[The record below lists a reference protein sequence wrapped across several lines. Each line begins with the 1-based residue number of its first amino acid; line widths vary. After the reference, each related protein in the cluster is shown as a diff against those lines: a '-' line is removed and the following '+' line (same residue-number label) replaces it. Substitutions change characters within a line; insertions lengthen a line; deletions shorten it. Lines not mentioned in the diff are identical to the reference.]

1 MRLPM
6 AFAFAALA
14 ALSPLAGIT
23 APQPAPRALMT
34 LYDAPGITRACDEGI
49 ARAQQLIK
57 QMDAKKGAGAI
68 FDEWNR
74 LSIAIE
80 DVVNTI
86 YLLGN
91 VAPDKAVRDAA
102 EPCLQKYTTLQAD
115 LFQDE
120 KLFARVNAAQP
131 MNPHQAKFKKDL
143 VEGFEDTGVALPPD
157 KRKRAKEIFQKIE
170 ELRQA
175 FDRNIRDDP
184 TKVTFKPEEL
194 AGMPESY
201 LKAHAPDASGNIVLG
216 LDYPSY
222 LPFLQNAKNA
232 EARRRYYM
240 AKMNQGGTKNLDLLL
255 EIFELRKELAAL
267 YGLPSF
273 ADYALRRK
281 MVGSPDVVNKFLADV
296 KSAVTDLETKE
307 VNDLRRVKAEDLHL
321 PVTGMKVD
329 RWDVPYYSEMVRK
342 VRFKV
347 DQEKLRKYFPT
358 DKAVEYTFLVSQTLY
373 GVKFVEQKVPV
384 WHPDVRYFDVVDA
397 KTGRFISGFYLDLF
411 PRDGKYNHAAAFP
424 IRGVSRVAKR
434 TPLAALV
441 TNFDRE
447 GLNHDELQTLMHEF
461 GHVLHG
467 VLSQADYNPQAGTS
481 VKGDFVEAPS
491 QMFEEWARREQ
502 PLELFKKVCPDC
514 PHLTKEEIAQLDA
527 ARRYGQGI
535 RYSRQWLYAAY
546 DMALS
551 VDPKPPL
558 TVWKNLE
565 GATPLGYVEGTSFPS
580 SFSHIANNYAAGYY
594 GYMWSEVIA
603 LDMLSPFKKN
613 MLDPAVG
620 ARYRAAILAQGGQ
633 EEEMDQVKHF
643 LGRAPSNEAFFQEIT
658 GQR

>member
-1 MRLPM
+1 M

-23 APQPAPRALMT
+23 APQPVPRALMA

-80 DVVNTI
+80 DVVNTV

-91 VAPDKAVRDAA
+91 VAPDKAARDAA

-157 KRKRAKEIFQKIE
+157 KRKRAKEIFEKIE

-222 LPFLQNAKNA
+222 LPFLQNANNA
-232 EARRRYYM
+232 EARQRYYM
-240 AKMNQGGTKNLDLLL
+240 AKMNQGGAKNLDLLL
-255 EIFELRKELAAL
+255 EIFELRKELAGL

-307 VNDLRRVKAEDLHL
+307 VNDLRRVKAEDLQL
-321 PVTGMKVD
+321 PVTGMKVY

-424 IRGVSRVAKR
+424 IRGVSRIAKR

>member
-14 ALSPLAGIT
+14 AFSPLAGIA

-49 ARAQQLIK
+49 ARAQGLIK

-80 DVVNTI
+80 DVVNTV

-91 VAPDKAVRDAA
+91 VAPDKAARDAA

-143 VEGFEDTGVALPPD
+143 IEGFEDTGVALPPD
-157 KRKRAKEIFQKIE
+157 KRKRAKEIFEKIE

-184 TKVTFKPEEL
+184 TKVTFKPEDL

-222 LPFLQNAKNA
+222 LPFLQNAKSG

-240 AKMNQGGTKNLDLLL
+240 AKMNQGGAKNLDLLL
-255 EIFELRKELAAL
+255 EIFELRKELAGL

-307 VNDLRRVKAEDLHL
+307 VDDLRRVKAQDLQL
-321 PVTGMKVD
+321 PVTGMKVY
-329 RWDVPYYSEMVRK
+329 RWDVSYYSEMVRK

-358 DKAVEYTFLVSQTLY
+358 DKAVEYTFLVSQALY
-373 GVKFVEQKVPV
+373 GVKFVEQKVPG
-384 WHPDVRYFDVVDA
+384 WHPDVRYFDVLDA
-397 KTGRFISGFYLDLF
+397 KSGKFISGFYLDLF
-411 PRDGKYNHAAAFP
+411 PREGKFNHAAAFP
-424 IRGVSRVAKR
+424 IRGVSRLAKR
-434 TPLAALV
+434 TPLSALV

-514 PHLTKEEIAQLDA
+514 PHLTQEEIAQLDA

-551 VDPKPPL
+551 TDPKPPL
-558 TVWKNLE
+558 AVWKGLE
-565 GATPLGYVEGTSFPS
+565 STTPLGYVEGTSFPS

-620 ARYRAAILAQGGQ
+620 ARYRDSILAQGGQ
-633 EEEMDQVKHF
+633 VEEMSQVKRF
-643 LGRAPSNEAFFQEIT
+643 LGREPSNEAFFQEIT
-658 GQR
+658 GKR

>member
-1 MRLPM
+1 
-6 AFAFAALA
+6 
-14 ALSPLAGIT
+14 
-23 APQPAPRALMT
+23 MT
-34 LYDAPGITRACDEGI
+34 LYDAPGITRACDVGI

-91 VAPDKAVRDAA
+91 VAPDKAARDAA

-157 KRKRAKEIFQKIE
+157 KRKRAKEIFEKIE

-222 LPFLQNAKNA
+222 LPFLQNANNA
-232 EARRRYYM
+232 EARQRYYM
-240 AKMNQGGTKNLDLLL
+240 AKMNQGGAKNLDLLL
-255 EIFELRKELAAL
+255 EIFELRKELAGL

-307 VNDLRRVKAEDLHL
+307 VNDLRRVKAEDLQL
-321 PVTGMKVD
+321 PVTGMRVY

-424 IRGVSRVAKR
+424 IRGVSRIAKR